1 MPPSL
6 LGSYVLVL
14 TLASPTAITVG
25 SLGSVRFPKGY
36 YAYVGSAL
44 GPGGLAARLGR
55 HLAPVA
61 RQHWHIDA
69 LRSRARPVAVWSAV
83 GRERRECAWAQALS
97 ALPGVLTPAPGFGSA
112 DCRCST
118 HLFHF
123 DSPPDPAAINRT
135 CGDAVVCE
143 ATT

>member
-1 MPPSL
+1 MHPSL
-6 LGSYVLVL
+6 PGSYVLVL
-14 TLASPTAITVG
+14 RLASPTAITVG
-25 SLGSVRFPKGY
+25 SLGSIRFPKGY

-44 GPGGLAARLGR
+44 GPGGLAARIGR

-83 GRERRECAWAQALS
+83 GRERRECVWARALS
-97 ALPGVLTPAPGFGSA
+97 ALPGVLTPAPGFGST

-123 DSPPDPAAINRT
+123 DSRPRPAAVT
-135 CGDAVVCE
+135 EAAGDQLQCE
-143 ATT
+143 DAE